1 MEAGSRMIMSDKFL
15 FDTSF
20 EPEDMGASVMPG
32 QKPAKPKFGEEDLEK
47 ARAEGFA
54 AGMESGRQEAMQSTE
69 QQISQALSAITGQLT
84 GLSQAQVQA
93 SERQTRGAVEAAL
106 TVLRKMFPRLADR
119 HGLAEIESVVCDC
132 LERLRTEPRIVIRI
146 ADSLLDQVEQRVSQ
160 LAVRAGFDGKII
172 FLSQEG
178 LHPGDI
184 RVEWADG
191 GAERDS
197 DRLWHEIDQIITRTI
212 GPMQPVADAAEP
224 APVPAP
230 TDKTAPEP
238 VPSGLVADGAVV
250 SA

>member
-1 MEAGSRMIMSDKFL
+1 METGSRMSMSAKFL

-20 EPEDMGASVMPG
+20 DPEDMDRSGMPG
-32 QKPAKPKFGEEDLEK
+32 RKPAKPKFGEEDLEK
-47 ARAEGFA
+47 ARTDGFA
-54 AGMESGRQEAMQSTE
+54 AGKESGRQEVMQSIE
-69 QQISQALSAITGQLT
+69 QQISTALNAISGQLT

-93 SERQTRGAVEAAL
+93 SERQARNAVEAAL
-106 TVLRKMFPRLADR
+106 TVMRKMFPHLASR
-119 HGLAEIESVVCDC
+119 HGLAEIESLVCDC
-132 LERLRTEPRIVIRI
+132 LERLRTEPRIVIRV
-146 ADSLLDQVEQRVSQ
+146 ADSLLARVEQRVSQ
-160 LAVRAGFDGKII
+160 LAACAGFDGKIV

-197 DRLWHEIDQIITRTI
+197 DRLWHKIDQIITRTI
-212 GPMQPVADAAEP
+212 GPMQPAADAAEP

-230 TDKTAPEP
+230 TDKIAPEP
-238 VPSGLVADGAVV
+238 APSGPVADGAVV

>member
-1 MEAGSRMIMSDKFL
+1 MEAESRMSMSEKFL
-15 FDTSF
+15 FETSF
-20 EPEDMGASVMPG
+20 EPEDMDESVMPG
-32 QKPAKPKFGEEDLEK
+32 QKPAKPKFSEEDLEK
-47 ARAEGFA
+47 ARAEGSA
-54 AGMESGRQEAMQSTE
+54 AGKESGRQEAMESIE
-69 QQISQALSAITGQLT
+69 QQISQALSAISERLT

-93 SERQTRGAVEAAL
+93 SERQTRGAIEAAL
-106 TVLRKMFPRLADR
+106 TIMRKMFPHLAAR

-132 LERLRTEPRIVIRI
+132 LERLRTEPRIVIRV

-160 LAVRAGFDGKII
+160 LAAHAGFDGKIV

-178 LHPGDI
+178 LQLGDI

-197 DRLWHEIDQIITRTI
+197 SRLWREIDQIIARII
-212 GPMQPVADAAEP
+212 GPMPPAADAAEP
-224 APVPAP
+224 APGPAP

-238 VPSGLVADGAVV
+238 APSGLVADGAAV

>member
-1 MEAGSRMIMSDKFL
+1 METGSRMSMSAKFL

-20 EPEDMGASVMPG
+20 DPEDMDRSGPG
-32 QKPAKPKFGEEDLEK
+32 RKPAKPKFGEEDLEK
-47 ARAEGFA
+47 ARTDGFA
-54 AGMESGRQEAMQSTE
+54 AGKESGREEVMQSIE
-69 QQISQALSAITGQLT
+69 QQISTALNAISGQLT

-93 SERQTRGAVEAAL
+93 SERQARSAVEAAL
-106 TVLRKMFPRLADR
+106 TVMRKMFPHLASR
-119 HGLAEIESVVCDC
+119 HGLAEIESLVCDC
-132 LERLRTEPRIVIRI
+132 LERLRTEPRIVIRV
-146 ADSLLDQVEQRVSQ
+146 ADSLLDRVEQRVSQ
-160 LAVRAGFDGKII
+160 LAACAGFDGKIV

-197 DRLWHEIDQIITRTI
+197 DRLWHKIDQIITRTI
-212 GPMQPVADAAEP
+212 GPMQPAADAAEP

-230 TDKTAPEP
+230 TDKIAPKP
-238 VPSGLVADGAVV
+238 APSGPVADGAVV

>member
-1 MEAGSRMIMSDKFL
+1 METGSRMSMSAKFL

-20 EPEDMGASVMPG
+20 DPEDMDRSVMPG

-47 ARAEGFA
+47 ARTEGFA
-54 AGMESGRQEAMQSTE
+54 AGKESGRQEVMQSIE
-69 QQISQALSAITGQLT
+69 QQISTALSAISGQLA

-93 SERQTRGAVEAAL
+93 SERQAGSAVEAAL
-106 TVLRKMFPRLADR
+106 TVMRKMFPHLASR

-132 LERLRTEPRIVIRI
+132 LERLRTEPRIVIRV

-160 LAVRAGFDGKII
+160 LAAHAGFDGKIV

-212 GPMQPVADAAEP
+212 GPMQPAADAAEP

-238 VPSGLVADGAVV
+238 APSGPVADGAVV